1 MSGHALSNCIM
12 TFSFSGWLSCSA
24 WKSFWSAWC
33 NAQHWS
39 FPLTANWIRILQ
51 HPNESSH
58 GLTGWGHCFRLLFLW
73 QFCNAIPCSVLFLYE
88 RDETSHSQTHGMLF
102 HWCLCSSVSKHNI
115 AQISQ
120 FLKLS
125 TTDWTPEECNLLL
138 LKLQNRLLGRNPQT
152 GLDNDL
158 CTTKTF
164 N

>member
-1 MSGHALSNCIM
+1 
-12 TFSFSGWLSCSA
+12 
-24 WKSFWSAWC
+24 
-33 NAQHWS
+33 
-39 FPLTANWIRILQ
+39 
-51 HPNESSH
+51 
-58 GLTGWGHCFRLLFLW
+58 
-73 QFCNAIPCSVLFLYE
+73 
-88 RDETSHSQTHGMLF
+88 MLF